1 MFKLEEVV
9 LIDGFLGDVCQ
20 FNFDIL
26 GALHGCPKVEI
37 LDIKSAEL
45 GPWTREN
52 TVNDKFDKFEG
63 CSGGSY
69 FPWEYYTI
77 ACNGNPCAIL
87 ILLLGFYFAYY
98 PGVAN
103 FFLSGLGDIT

>member
-9 LIDGFLGDVCQ
+9 LIDEFLGNVGQ
-20 FNFDIL
+20 FDFDIL
-26 GALHGCPKVEI
+26 GALHGRPKVEI
-37 LDIKSAEL
+37 LDIKRTEL

-52 TVNDKFDKFEG
+52 TVNNKFDKFEE

-77 ACNGNPCAIL
+77 ACNGNPCANL
-87 ILLLGFYFAYY
+87 ILLLGFYLAYY

-103 FFLSGLGDIT
+103 FFSSVLGDIT